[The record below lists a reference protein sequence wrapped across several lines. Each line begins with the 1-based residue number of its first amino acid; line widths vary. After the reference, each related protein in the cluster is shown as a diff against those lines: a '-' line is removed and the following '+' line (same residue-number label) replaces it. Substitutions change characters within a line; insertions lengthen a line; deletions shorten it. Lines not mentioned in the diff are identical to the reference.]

1 MYGFDYG
8 REFLKWLAII
18 TMTIDH
24 IGAVLYPEMRVLRFV
39 GRLAFPLFAYL
50 LVLGMENTRN
60 IRNYIIRLFV
70 FAAISQVPFFL
81 ALDYA
86 PFDSLNIFFT
96 LALGLMFVYFF
107 KKASIFAFIPLVL
120 SFIINFDYGI
130 YGLALIGCMTLLR
143 KNTKLGVV
151 LIVLLNCLFLF
162 PFSSQFLSLVAL
174 PLIVLHDT
182 GSLSIVKD
190 YGEDYKIPLWR
201 KYFFYVYYPLHLFV
215 LYLINTMYF

>member
-8 REFLKWLAII
+8 RQFLKWVAII

-24 IGAVLYPEMRVLRFV
+24 VGAVLYPELRILRFV
-39 GRLAFPLFAYL
+39 GRIAFPLFAYL
-50 LVLGMENTRN
+50 LVLGLENTRN
-60 IRNYIIRLFV
+60 VRNYLIRLFV

-86 PFDSLNIFFT
+86 PFELLNIFFT
-96 LALGLMFVYFF
+96 LGLGLMFVYFF
-107 KKASIFAFIPLVL
+107 QKASIFAFIPLL
-120 SFIINFDYGI
+120 ASFLINFDYGI
-130 YGLALIGCMTLLR
+130 YGLALIGCMALLR
-143 KNTKLGVV
+143 KNTKLGIA

-162 PFSSQFLSLVAL
+162 PFSSQFLSLAAL

-182 GSLSIVKD
+182 GYLSIVKD

-201 KYFFYVYYPLHLFV
+201 KYFFYIFYPLHLFLIYV
-215 LYLINTMYF
+215 VSTLYF